1 MFGKNLITSSGR
13 SVWKC
18 RAAAI
23 TAVGAISLGAGV
35 GAQAAEPVMGMS
47 PSAMKGNSST
57 NSMEMHQSMMK
68 GIKGMEAMPMS
79 GNPDRDFAMMMKA
92 HHQAALDMAQV
103 ELKEGADPKL
113 RGMAKNIVKSQS
125 KEIKQFDEWL
135 AKHPGPTAPSMMKQK

>member
-1 MFGKNLITSSGR
+1 MFGKNVIPSSGR

-47 PSAMKGNSST
+47 PSAMKENSST

-68 GIKGMEAMPMS
+68 GINVLRASMS
-79 GNPDRDFAMMMKA
+79 TAVLYHNVVSIDLAFA
-92 HHQAALDMAQV
+92 
-103 ELKEGADPKL
+103 G
-113 RGMAKNIVKSQS
+113 SQ
-125 KEIKQFDEWL
+125 
-135 AKHPGPTAPSMMKQK
+135 